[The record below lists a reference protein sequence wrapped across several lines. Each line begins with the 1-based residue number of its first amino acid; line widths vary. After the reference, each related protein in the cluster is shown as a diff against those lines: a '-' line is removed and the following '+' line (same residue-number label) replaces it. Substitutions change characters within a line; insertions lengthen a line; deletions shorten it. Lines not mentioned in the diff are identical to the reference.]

1 VVLLCSSVL
10 FASAARCH
18 GGDVTIGGLR
28 YSDVTAKLV
37 SEVPLDLDEKTTTDP
52 LGSPSQVQ
60 TLATMSGDPY
70 PINHRLPTPFASVQY
85 PSGGVGVSG
94 IVFQKDATLSAQL
107 LYEESVTNI
116 EKVPVQIHFSYKILP
131 LNVSLIAGDGI
142 RGQSAKVAVIADV
155 THFAGS
161 HFIDETRVY
170 DYSLR
175 VTKPRF
181 DGGADAYDI
190 ERSAD
195 INRDAGH
202 ETLIDQNHATLFG
215 VHYDEFNGERDLEIL
230 APGDTLIVK
239 LNFLAT
245 ADAGGTPEVGMQA
258 LFGDPSD
265 VTGDLTK
272 FINITGAAVPE
283 PSSLELV
290 VIGAL
295 ALLPVSLVVLHKK
308 ERRAAS
314 ETAKVALQRRSRLT
328 TRWSSL
334 KGRE

>member
-1 VVLLCSSVL
+1 MLLRRTASAPGCVVLLCSSIL
-10 FASAARCH
+10 FASAARCQ
-18 GGDVTIGGLR
+18 GGDIIIGSLR

-37 SEVPLDLDEKTTTDP
+37 SEVPGDLDEKTTSNQ
-52 LGSPSQVQ
+52 LGSPSPVQ
-60 TLATMSGDPY
+60 TLATMFGDPY

-94 IVFQKDATLSAQL
+94 IVFDKNASLTAQL

-116 EKVPVQIHFSYKILP
+116 GKVPAQVHFTYRILP
-131 LNVSLIAGDGI
+131 LNVSLVAGDGF
-142 RGQSAKVAVIADV
+142 RGQSAKVAVIADT
-155 THFAGS
+155 THFSGS
-161 HFIDETRVY
+161 QFIGESRVY

-181 DGGADAYDI
+181 DGGDDAFDI

-195 INRDAGH
+195 LLRDARN
-202 ETLIDQNHATLFG
+202 ETIIDHNFPTIFG
-215 VHYDEFNGERDLEIL
+215 DHYDEFSGERDLDIL
-230 APGDTLIVK
+230 APGDTLVVK

-265 VTGDLTK
+265 VSGDLTK
-272 FINITGAAVPE
+272 LINITGTSVPE
-283 PSSLELV
+283 PSSLALM

-295 ALLPVSLVVLHKK
+295 ALLPLSLIVAYKK
-308 ERRAAS
+308 KKPA
-314 ETAKVALQRRSRLT
+314 TGL
-328 TRWSSL
+328 
-334 KGRE
+334 

>member
-1 VVLLCSSVL
+1 MLSRRTASAHGWVVLLCSSVL
-10 FASAARCH
+10 FASAVRCH
-18 GGDVTIGGLR
+18 GGDITIGSLQ
-28 YSDVTAKLV
+28 YSDVEAKLV
-37 SEVPLDLDEKTTTDP
+37 SEVPFDLDEKTTIDP
-52 LGSPSQVQ
+52 LGSPTRVK

-107 LYEESVTNI
+107 LYEESVKNI
-116 EKVPVQIHFSYKILP
+116 GKVPAQIHFAYRILP

-155 THFAGS
+155 NHFSGS
-161 HFIDETRVY
+161 QFIDSTEVY
-170 DYSLR
+170 NYSLR

-181 DGGADAYDI
+181 DGGANAFDI

-195 INRDAGH
+195 LNRDAGH
-202 ETLIDQNHATLFG
+202 ETLIDLNHSTLFG
-215 VHYDEFNGERDLEIL
+215 VHYDEFNGERDLDIL

-258 LFGDPSD
+258 LFGDPAD
-265 VTGDLTK
+265 VSGDLTK
-272 FINITGAAVPE
+272 SIIITASSASVPE
-283 PSSLELV
+283 PSSLQLI

-295 ALLPVSLVVLHKK
+295 ALLPFSLVVRHKK
-308 ERRAAS
+308 KEPVS
-314 ETAKVALQRRSRLT
+314 GL
-328 TRWSSL
+328 
-334 KGRE
+334 

>member
-1 VVLLCSSVL
+1 MFVRRKARAHSSVVLICFSVL
-10 FASAARCH
+10 FASAVRCH
-18 GGDVTIGGLR
+18 GGDIIIGALQ
-28 YSDVTAKLV
+28 YSDVEAKLV
-37 SEVPLDLDEKTTTDP
+37 SEVPLDLDEKTTIDP
-52 LGSPSQVQ
+52 LGSPSRVQ

-94 IVFQKDATLSAQL
+94 IVFQKDATMTAQL
-107 LYEESVTNI
+107 LYEESVKNVGP
-116 EKVPVQIHFSYKILP
+116 VPVQIHYSYRILP
-131 LNVSLIAGDGI
+131 LNVSLLAGDGI

-161 HFIDETRVY
+161 QFIDQTEVY
-170 DYSLR
+170 NYSLR

-181 DGGADAYDI
+181 DGGADAYEI

-195 INRDAGH
+195 LNRDAGH
-202 ETLIDQNHATLFG
+202 ETLIDLNHSTLFG
-215 VHYDEFNGERDLEIL
+215 VHYDEFNGERDLDIL
-230 APGDTLIVK
+230 APGETEIVK

-245 ADAGGTPEVGMQA
+245 VDAGGTPEVGMQA

-265 VTGDLTK
+265 ASGDLTK

-283 PSSLELV
+283 PSSLELM

-295 ALLPVSLVVLHKK
+295 ALLPFSLIVPHKK
-308 ERRAAS
+308 KEPVS
-314 ETAKVALQRRSRLT
+314 GL
-328 TRWSSL
+328 
-334 KGRE
+334 